1 MSSIMS
7 GLGKVF
13 ETVSKTAVKIGSAV
27 AGVGSTLFTA
37 GAATGAG
44 PMATGGF
51 TNLLKNFTGGGV
63 LGNVLS
69 GAITQAGFGAL
80 AGGAIGALT
89 GTGFGKGA
97 LIGGL
102 GGAVTGGL
110 GGLAGAAGIGA
121 QPSVDGIT
129 TGSTPT
135 GLAPTGSTGPVQSV
149 NPAPAVSGQPQGA
162 MGAPAASGASAAAAA
177 APAASGG
184 MMGGL
189 GRFLTSETG
198 GGLIAGLGKGLGAYM
213 DQKAKADE
221 AQKDRD
227 FLRDK
232 EQRLQDS
239 YNIDP
244 TALPGNVGGSY
255 AQTGSTQQRP
265 TPTQR
270 YARRRYVYDPNER
283 RVVAQG
289 A

>member
-1 MSSIMS
+1 MSGIVS

-13 ETVSKTAVKIGSAV
+13 QAVSQTAVKVGQAV

-51 TNLLKNFTGGGV
+51 TNLIKNFTGNGV

-89 GTGFGKGA
+89 GQGFGKGA

-110 GGLAGAAGIGA
+110 GGLAGAAGLGA
-121 QPSVDGIT
+121 QTPVDGIV

-135 GLAPTGSTGPVQSV
+135 GLAPTGSTGAIQSV
-149 NPAPAVSGQPQGA
+149 NAAPAVSGQPQGA
-162 MGAPAASGASAAAAA
+162 ISTAAATAAPVAAAA

-184 MMGGL
+184 IMGGL
-189 GRFLTSETG
+189 GKFLTSETG

-221 AQKDRD
+221 AQKDRQY
-227 FLRDK
+227 LIDK

-239 YNIDP
+239 YNVDP
-244 TALPGNVGGSY
+244 SVLPGNVGGGN
-255 AQTGSTQQRP
+255 AQQPSQPRQSP
-265 TPTQR
+265 TER
-270 YARRRYVYDPNER
+270 FSRRRYLYDPKAG
-283 RVVAQG
+283 RVVMQG
-289 A
+289 G